1 MYTPNG
7 LKSIRVLGALRKKSK
22 NLSFCEPITEVS
34 AIITEQK
41 FPALVEYNIVNNHS
55 KIKEDYEKTILTQG
69 IFELIK
75 QVNLDSFSLNIY
87 MFLKRTLSYLEN
99 SNLNYLIISTF
110 FIKLTKVFGIN
121 PDFTN
126 MQTFYESGFK
136 YNSSVDLYTLYK
148 YLYNI
153 DDKSLLQ
160 QVEIDEAISKTL
172 LKSIVEFYTY
182 NLGYNFKFF
191 KNLL

>member
-87 MFLKRTLSYLEN
+87 MFLKRTLSYLES
-99 SNLNYLIISTF
+99 SNLNYLIISMF

-121 PDFTN
+121 PEDR
-126 MQTFYESGFK
+126 K
-136 YNSSVDLYTLYK
+136 SV
-148 YLYNI
+148 
-153 DDKSLLQ
+153 
-160 QVEIDEAISKTL
+160 V
-172 LKSIVEFYTY
+172 
-182 NLGYNFKFF
+182 
-191 KNLL
+191 